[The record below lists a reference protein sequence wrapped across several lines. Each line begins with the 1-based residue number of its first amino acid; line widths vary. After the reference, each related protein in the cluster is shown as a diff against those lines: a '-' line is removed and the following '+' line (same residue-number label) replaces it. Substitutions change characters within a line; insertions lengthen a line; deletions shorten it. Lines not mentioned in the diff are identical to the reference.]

1 MDNIFETHRKAKSV
15 INSCDDARQLKAA
28 KRYMNLWFK
37 YYTKTNN
44 KGQYIASTLV
54 RELYEKLQK
63 LMYVKKYK
71 LTKYISE

>member
-28 KRYMNLWFK
+28 RRYMNLWFK
-37 YYTKTNN
+37 NYATANK
-44 KGQYIASTLV
+44 KGQYITNTLIT
-54 RELYEKLQK
+54 ELYETLQK

>member
-1 MDNIFETHRKAKSV
+1 MNNIFETHRKAKSV

-28 KRYMNLWFK
+28 KRYMNLWFR
-37 YYTKTNN
+37 YHSVRNR
-44 KGQYIASTLV
+44 KGQFVTNTLV
-54 RELYEKLQK
+54 KELYEKLQK

>member
-28 KRYMNLWFK
+28 RRYMNLWFK
-37 YYTKTNN
+37 NHAKANK
-44 KGQYIASTLV
+44 KGQYITNTLI
-54 RELYEKLQK
+54 RELYESLQK